1 MLAAPPS
8 AFMPLQSGQRLA
20 SFEVLAPLGAGGM
33 GEVYR
38 ARDAKLGRE
47 VALKILP
54 AAFASD
60 AGRLARFEREAR
72 LLASLSH
79 PGIAAIHGLEEA
91 DGVRFLVLELIPGE
105 TLADRVA
112 RGALP
117 LRQALEIVRQI
128 AEALESAHE
137 RGVIHRDLKP
147 ANVKVTPDGK
157 VKVLDFGLAKAL
169 ATEPSE
175 LEPSQSPTISSSGTR
190 AGVILGTAPYMSPEQ
205 ARGQPL
211 DKRTDVWSFGCLFYE
226 MLAGRRPFPGATV
239 PDTIAGV
246 LSREPDWE
254 ALPPATPV
262 IVRSLLGRCLQKESV
277 RRLHDIGDARLEI
290 EEALAGEITSG
301 PVAVAPRRGRW
312 GGVTGLG
319 LLGVAA
325 ASATLAILADRLIL
339 ERAGRETVPRL
350 ESVSRLTHDPGISE
364 WPTWSPDGSLLAFA
378 SNRSG
383 NFEIYVR
390 RVQGG
395 QEVNI
400 TDDALDDFQPSFSPD
415 GNQVAFVSTR
425 SSRTGLIKIGA
436 VFGFEFRTVG
446 GDLWLTAALGGRAQ
460 RLARDANFPVWH
472 PGGGRVAY
480 VSGPESHRSILEI
493 DTQGGSPRSV
503 LPVEASSWEITRLQY
518 APNGEWVSFE
528 ATDEIVRIVASRG
541 GPVRDLIA
549 GSNHAWDASESRVFF
564 LTRDPGG
571 GTRLTAAAVDMARGS
586 AAGSQETVAILT
598 GVLRD
603 VALSRDGRQLAVSEL
618 EGALNLTR
626 IRLAEGGGAPQG
638 QEEEL
643 SSGQVIDRYP
653 AFSPDGQRIAH
664 VSDRLGPQEIWILD
678 LETRRTEPLKMPGG
692 DLPTGTPVWSADG
705 RQIATARLMPDG
717 QRALWF
723 AAIDGSHA
731 EAVGPVAPELQIGQ
745 FSPDGQHLL
754 YGLKADGVQQIFV
767 LELATRESRQ
777 LTFSPGDKYLDPAV
791 WSPDGRWIAFA
802 STTGGAMQLWKM
814 SAAGGEAQQM
824 TTGDE
829 RMRHPI
835 FSPDGRWLY
844 VQPSHRNVFRL
855 PSGGGTLQQVTRFPE
870 SGLFLEEPTLSPD
883 GRWLA
888 YSRSNGGSSLWL
900 MTLAGAPEGSQ

>member
-1 MLAAPPS
+1 
-8 AFMPLQSGQRLA
+8 MPLEAGLRLA
-20 SFEVLAPLGAGGM
+20 SFEVLAPLGTGGM

-54 AAFASD
+54 PAFASD

-91 DGVRFLVLELIPGE
+91 DGIRFLVLELIAGE

-112 RGALP
+112 RGP
-117 LRQALEIVRQI
+117 VPMRQALELCRQI

-137 RGVIHRDLKP
+137 GGVIHRDLKP
-147 ANVKVTPDGK
+147 ANVKLTPDGK

-169 ATEPSE
+169 APESSE
-175 LEPSQSPTISSSGTR
+175 VELSQSPTIGSSGTR
-190 AGVILGTAPYMSPEQ
+190 QGMLLGTAPYMSPEQ
-205 ARGQPL
+205 ARAQPL
-211 DKRTDVWSFGCLFYE
+211 DKRTDIWSFGCLFYE
-226 MLAGRRPFPGATV
+226 TLTGRRPFPGATV
-239 PDTIAGV
+239 SDTIAAL
-246 LSREPDWE
+246 LSREPDWD

-262 IVRSLLGRCLQKESV
+262 IVRSLLRRCLQKESV

-290 EEALAGEITSG
+290 EEALAGEVTS
-301 PVAVAPRRGRW
+301 APGATAHGRGRW
-312 GGVTGLG
+312 GRLTGWRLLG
-319 LLGVAA
+319 LAAAAATLGV
-325 ASATLAILADRLIL
+325 LADRLIL
-339 ERAGRETVPRL
+339 ERAAGRNSAPRL

-395 QEVNI
+395 QEINI
-400 TDDALDDFQPSFSPD
+400 TNDPRDDFQPSFSPD

-436 VFGFEFRTVG
+436 VFGFEFRTFG
-446 GDLWLTAALGGRAQ
+446 GDLWLAHALGGQAQ

-480 VSGPESHRSILEI
+480 VSGSEGHRSILEI
-493 DTQGGSPRSV
+493 DTQGSQPRNV
-503 LPVEASSWEITRLQY
+503 LPAEASSWEITRLQY
-518 APNGEWVSFE
+518 APNGQWVSFE
-528 ATDEIVRIVASRG
+528 AQDEIVRVVPSQG

-549 GSNHAWDASESRVFF
+549 GSNHAWDASENRIFF

-571 GTRLTAAAVDMARGS
+571 GTRLTAVAVDKGRGS
-586 AAGSQETVAILT
+586 LAGPPETLGILT
-598 GVLRD
+598 GILRD
-603 VALSRDGRQLAVSEL
+603 VALSRDGRQVAVSEL

-626 IRLAEGGGAPQG
+626 IRLAEGGGAAQG
-638 QEEEL
+638 HEEEL

-653 AFSPDGQRIAH
+653 AFSPDGKRIAY
-664 VSDRLGPQEIWILD
+664 VSDRLGRQEIWILD

-717 QRALWF
+717 KRALWL

-731 EAVGPVAPELQIGQ
+731 EAVGPAAAELQMLGK
-745 FSPDGQHLL
+745 FSPDGKQLL
-754 YGLKADGVQQIFV
+754 YGLKSGGVMQIFA
-767 LELATRESRQ
+767 LELATRQSRQ
-777 LTFSPGDKYLDPAV
+777 LTFTPGDKYLDPAV

-802 STTGGAMQLWKM
+802 SATQGTMQLWKM

-835 FSPDGRWLY
+835 FSSDGRWLY

-855 PSGGGTLQQVTRFPE
+855 PVGGGALQQVTRFPE

-888 YSRSNGGSSLWL
+888 YCRSNGGSSLWL
-900 MTLAGAPEGSQ
+900 MTLADGGAGSP